1 MKNNY
6 NIYYNIFSFIN
17 QLKIKVGKFTD
28 LKVLIKF
35 IINKYLF
42 RTAEI

>member
-6 NIYYNIFSFIN
+6 NIYYNIFFFTN
-17 QLKIKVGKFTD
+17 WLKIKINKSTD

-35 IINKYLF
+35 IINECLF
-42 RTAEI
+42 KAVKI